1 LLIDDLFTYIIGHE
15 LAHIKAGDL
24 DRDPVEPDQAT
35 LVHDTNALRE
45 RYADLHGFA
54 LLANTIPH
62 AEGNFR
68 IYIHTSIVFHTIA
81 FLYRAVHALYFR
93 RDYGHLPPPVM
104 RDLYFP
110 PGSVYPHPLT
120 RLFSLR
126 EAVRNRA
133 TTLPGNIDTWDQ
145 DIDTFFENLW
155 KPVYIQLMG
164 ADRRVAEQWHYIIR
178 LHQRAYDA
186 NDFQLIPNNT
196 SAEGSTLL

>member
-1 LLIDDLFTYIIGHE
+1 
-15 LAHIKAGDL
+15 
-24 DRDPVEPDQAT
+24 
-35 LVHDTNALRE
+35 
-45 RYADLHGFA
+45 
-54 LLANTIPH
+54 
-62 AEGNFR
+62 
-68 IYIHTSIVFHTIA
+68 
-81 FLYRAVHALYFR
+81 
-93 RDYGHLPPPVM
+93 
-104 RDLYFP
+104 
-110 PGSVYPHPLT
+110 LT